1 MLVRNGIRFVE
12 NSTSVYVKW
21 WMGSDC
27 VSVHAQSI
35 FTIPSFLFFPPQVGS
50 LHPQMSHLL
59 ICCAT
64 QFSACLCVCARACVC
79 LSVSP
84 LNMHSWSQGSFF
96 FFFYLKTRMTACSCV
111 LPRPHRD
118 VPFHVLTL
126 PGPAACWRKS
136 PEESAQMLGWC
147 CVLKRIMINVIW
159 HRRVL

>member
-1 MLVRNGIRFVE
+1 MRVRNGIRFVE
-12 NSTSVYVKW
+12 CTWNDGWVQIVCPYMHNQYSLFHLSSFSPLRWVPSILKCHICSSAVPHNFQRVYV
-21 WMGSDC
+21 C
-27 VSVHAQSI
+27 VRE
-35 FTIPSFLFFPPQVGS
+35 
-50 LHPQMSHLL
+50 
-59 ICCAT
+59 
-64 QFSACLCVCARACVC
+64 RACVC

-96 FFFYLKTRMTACSCV
+96 FFWKTRMTACSGV

-136 PEESAQMLGWC
+136 PEESAQIFLGWC

>member
-1 MLVRNGIRFVE
+1 MMDGFRLCVRTCTINIH
-12 NSTSVYVKW
+12 Y
-21 WMGSDC
+21 
-27 VSVHAQSI
+27 SI
-35 FTIPSFLFFPPQVGS
+35 FPLFPPSGGFPPSSNVTS
-50 LHPQMSHLL
+50 AHLL
-59 ICCAT
+59 CHTI
-64 QFSACLCVCARACVC
+64 FSVSMCVCASVRVSQCVTFKYAFMI
-79 LSVSP
+79 P
-84 LNMHSWSQGSFF
+84 REFF
-96 FFFYLKTRMTACSCV
+96 FFFNLKTRMTACSCV